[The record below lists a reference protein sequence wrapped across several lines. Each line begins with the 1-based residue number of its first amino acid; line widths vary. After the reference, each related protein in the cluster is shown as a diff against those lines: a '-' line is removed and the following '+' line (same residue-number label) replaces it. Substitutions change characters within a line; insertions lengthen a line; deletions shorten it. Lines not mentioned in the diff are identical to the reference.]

1 MNFLSKIGSAPSVFA
16 GGLSTLL
23 PTVPSEFPS
32 DTPSDVINRVGGHG
46 KGFSGPEGVYF
57 WCSSRVFLWFGV

>member
-16 GGLSTLL
+16 GGL
-23 PTVPSEFPS
+23 SEFPS